1 MINTKTDR
9 KNLFVNLSKIALT
22 LKLKSLLKPGGG
34 YHLRL
39 EDGKFVPN
47 GVSVGWDAPWVYVQ
61 TVSDAR
67 CDIYHKVFFNIL
79 KMVPS
84 YCRNCWKI
92 VVRPQNL
99 IELFDLYEFQREM
112 GVPCKCGIEKRPT
125 VDGLYGGYFYT
136 KSKEQGLER
145 YKEVRKL
152 VNKHL
157 SPKTEVVLK
166 RYCTEF
172 EIGPGSLGPS
182 DKLPEQTPEEID
194 LENQILDQFPRIGF
208 GTKQPDFIV
217 AGVMLEWIK
226 YDYQNGQKKHKTF
239 TKGSPLF
246 RSTVKYHKEAK

>member
-1 MINTKTDR
+1 MINTKRDR

-22 LKLKSLLKPGGG
+22 LKLKKLLKPGGG

-47 GVSVGWDAPWVYVQ
+47 AVSLGWDAPWIYVQ

-67 CDIYHKVFFNIL
+67 CDIYHRVFFDVL
-79 KMVPS
+79 KQVPS

-92 VVRPQNL
+92 VVRPRSL

-125 VDGLYGGYFYT
+125 VNGLYGGYFYT
-136 KSKEQGLER
+136 KSKEAGQAR

-152 VNKHL
+152 VDKHL
-157 SPKTEVVLK
+157 SPKTDVILK

-172 EIGPGSLGPS
+172 EIGPGSLGAS
-182 DKLPEQTPEEID
+182 DKLPEQTPEEIE
-194 LENQILDQFPRIGF
+194 LENQIIDQFPRVGF
-208 GTKQPDFIV
+208 GTKQPDHV
-217 AGVMLEWIK
+217 ASAVMSEWIG
-226 YDYQNGQKKHKTF
+226 YAYRNGDKTYAAF
-239 TKGSPLF
+239 TDGSPLF
-246 RSTVKYHKEAK
+246 RSTVKYHKEHK